1 MNNLYTYS
9 LAGLI
14 GLVIG
19 SFLNVVISR
28 LPVIVSAGDNEEQ
41 DDNETRDVRFD
52 LWLPRSRCDSCLTPI
67 RYRDLIPV
75 LSWVLLKGRCR
86 DCSARISWR
95 YPIVETLGCLF
106 AILLVGHFDTRVA
119 TGCAAIC
126 VALLI
131 ALSAIDI
138 EHGILPDEL
147 NYVLLWSG
155 LLTSIYFQHSNVFP
169 SPSEAIIGA
178 IVGYVSF
185 WLINYLFRIVRNKD
199 GLGQGDFKLMAGIG
213 AWVGW
218 HLIFPVMIVATVIG
232 VVYGLVRMLQKSYSK
247 DVGIPFG
254 PSLCMGCVCVV
265 TYRQEFFYLVFDS
278 SLLSWTNFFVL

>member
-1 MNNLYTYS
+1 MTNLYIYT

-28 LPVIVSAGDNEEQ
+28 LPVIVSTGNTDEQ
-41 DDNETRDVRFD
+41 DDDETRDIRFN
-52 LWLPRSRCDSCLTPI
+52 LWMPRSRCESCLTPI

-86 DCSARISWR
+86 NCSERISWR

-119 TGCAAIC
+119 MGCAAIC

-178 IVGYVSF
+178 IVGYLSF
-185 WLINYLFRIVRNKD
+185 WLINFLFRIVRNKD
-199 GLGQGDFKLMAGIG
+199 GLGQGDFKLLAAIG

-218 HLIFPVMIVATVIG
+218 HLLSIVVLIALVIG
-232 VVYGLVRMLQKSYSK
+232 FIYGIVRILQKRYSK
-247 DVGIPFG
+247 DEGIPFG

-265 TYRQEFFYLVFDS
+265 IYRQEFFNLVFLS
-278 SLLSWTNFFVL
+278 SLPG

>member
-1 MNNLYTYS
+1 MTNLYIYS

-28 LPVIVSAGDNEEQ
+28 LPVIVNARNNDKQEE
-41 DDNETRDVRFD
+41 DETRDVRFN
-52 LWLPRSRCDSCLTPI
+52 LWVPRSRCDSCLTPI

-86 DCSARISWR
+86 NCSARISWR

-106 AILLVGHFDTRVA
+106 AILLVGHFAVTDA
-119 TGCAAIC
+119 LGCAAIC
-126 VALLI
+126 MALLI

-155 LLTSIYFQHSNVFP
+155 LLTSIYFEHSNVFP

-178 IVGYVSF
+178 IAGYLSF
-185 WLINYLFRIVRNKD
+185 WLINFLFRIVRNRD
-199 GLGQGDFKLMAGIG
+199 GLGQGDFKLLAAIG

-218 HLIFPVMIVATVIG
+218 HLLSIVVLIALVLG
-232 VVYGLVRMLQKSYSK
+232 FVYGLVRILQKRYSR
-247 DVGIPFG
+247 DEGIPFG

-265 TYRQEFFYLVFDS
+265 IYRQELFNFVFER
-278 SLLSWTNFFVL
+278 SWLG